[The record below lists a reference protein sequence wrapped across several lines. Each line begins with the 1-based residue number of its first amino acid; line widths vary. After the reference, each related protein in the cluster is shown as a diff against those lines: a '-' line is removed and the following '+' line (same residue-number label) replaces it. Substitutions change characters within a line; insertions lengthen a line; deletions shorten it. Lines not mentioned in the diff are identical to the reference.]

1 VFKHSLAS
9 SIGAT
14 GKKYAIISL
23 GPIHSAGIKYL
34 SIFEQFISESE
45 QWLRA
50 LLSAFGIFFQM
61 LGMKEEHG

>member
-1 VFKHSLAS
+1 VFKHGIAS
-9 SIGAT
+9 SVFAA

-23 GPIHSAGIKYL
+23 GSIHSARIKYL
-34 SIFEQFISESE
+34 SILEQFISESE